1 MQCLRVV
8 LHGLPLY
15 KQVDTT
21 APFVKRWFSH
31 GSSISEVA
39 LTEGLHDRGLNT
51 DSPNSST

>member
-21 APFVKRWFSH
+21 TPFAKRWLSD
-31 GSSISEVA
+31 GSSTSEAA
-39 LTEGLHDRGLNT
+39 LTEGLT
-51 DSPNSST
+51 